1 MDAVTR
7 HMHGEWMCLLNEI
20 KQFNSV
26 KHTVQLQVGVEA
38 KLSWK
43 VVQGYDGSVQTDLD
57 GSSPELHLTEG
68 DEVKVVCVASEGFPL
83 MQFDWEHHG
92 VTQGNTTKQRTGR
105 EYQVRPW
112 LLIVSDQCRDDHKNP
127 SHQH

>member
-1 MDAVTR
+1 
-7 HMHGEWMCLLNEI
+7 MCLLNEI
-20 KQFNSV
+20 SQFNSV

-43 VVQGYDGSVQTDLD
+43 IIQGYDGTGETELESD
-57 GSSPELHLTEG
+57 SPSLELTEG
-68 DEVKVVCVASEGFPL
+68 DEVKIVCVATQGFPL

-92 VTQGNTTKQRTGR
+92 VTQGNSTKQRTGR